1 MSIDIRFTHRSHELH
16 YSEEKKQKL
25 RDRINDLFDDK
36 LKEEIERNRAMI
48 KYIELNNDRDFALE
62 PITTF
67 PPLYRKIQDALEK
80 AGY

>member
-1 MSIDIRFTHRSHELH
+1 MSIEIRFTHRSHELH
-16 YSEEKKQKL
+16 YSEEKKRVL
-25 RDRINDLFDDK
+25 RDRINGLFDDK

-48 KYIELNNDRDFALE
+48 KYIELNDAGDFALE

-80 AGY
+80 AGF